1 MVEPQ
6 IRLNFQMKKLTYNN
20 SNSKTKLD
28 NFFYIIH
35 EAETFKGVYKAS
47 MVGF

>member
-28 NFFYIIH
+28 NFFYILH
-35 EAETFKGVYKAS
+35 EAENFKGICKTSLA
-47 MVGF
+47 GF